1 MGGEADSPF
10 LTERKAKGVLCLL
23 CSHSVLCNQS
33 FCVVICGVAM
43 SCQELTQV
51 SELKFSKNRPKFF
64 AQKNQLKAK
73 NKEPDFF
80 ITGKRNNMQRHIKV
94 K

>member
-1 MGGEADSPF
+1 MAPQSRDQKTGDVGKC
-10 LTERKAKGVLCLL
+10 LTHIKVANCRK
-23 CSHSVLCNQS
+23 
-33 FCVVICGVAM
+33 
-43 SCQELTQV
+43 T
-51 SELKFSKNRPKFF
+51 LKVQKFF